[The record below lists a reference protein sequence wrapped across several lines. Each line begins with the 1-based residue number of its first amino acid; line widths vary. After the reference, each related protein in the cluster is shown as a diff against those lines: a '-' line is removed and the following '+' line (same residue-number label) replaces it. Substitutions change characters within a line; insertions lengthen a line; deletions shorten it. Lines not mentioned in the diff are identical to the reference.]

1 MFQDFKELLSSFNAH
16 SVRYLVV
23 GGYAVSF
30 HTQPRFTKDLDVFI
44 KADAANAA
52 AAFQALTSFGA
63 PLTGITVD
71 DLANPGKFFRFGKE
85 PIAIDVLPGIDG
97 VDFDAA
103 WEKRVEGIIDPP
115 SGLTAFFISGSDL
128 MAAKIASGR
137 PQDLADVDALRKAA
151 ESQGPQSKPKRR

>member
-16 SVRYLVV
+16 GVRYLLV

-52 AAFQALTSFGA
+52 AAFRALTSFGV

-71 DLANPGKFFRFGKE
+71 DLANPGEFFRFGKE

-103 WEKRVEGIIDPP
+103 WEKRVEGVIDPQ

-151 ESQGPQSKPKRR
+151 ESQGPRKA